1 MYMYICTRVN
11 VFDLEFHDRAQSAA
25 LLRKA
30 DRTLNESEVI
40 YKKTVEIE
48 PLCAV
53 AVRAPSRRKVNRRKC
68 SRLLK
73 PNKHERFAEQR

>member
-30 DRTLNESEVI
+30 DSTLNESEVI

-53 AVRAPSRRKVNRRKC
+53 AVRAPSRRKVNRRKNA
-68 SRLLK
+68 LD
-73 PNKHERFAEQR
+73 F

>member
-53 AVRAPSRRKVNRRKC
+53 AVSRRKVNRRKNA
-68 SRLLK
+68 LD
-73 PNKHERFAEQR
+73 F

>member
-1 MYMYICTRVN
+1 MYIYVYICTYKT
-11 VFDLEFHDRAQSAA
+11 FDLEFHDRAQSAA

-40 YKKTVEIE
+40 YKKTLEIE

-53 AVRAPSRRKVNRRKC
+53 AVRARSRRKVNRRKNA
-68 SRLLK
+68 LD
-73 PNKHERFAEQR
+73 F